1 MFMAITTKTGLAP
14 GVALNSLRP
23 YVEKGLTLSELAPP
37 ASSGGGAA
45 GLVEG
50 LGEGAV
56 AAAAEAVSAQVK
68 AAVMEVLI

>member
-14 GVALNSLRP
+14 GVALSSLRP
-23 YVEKGLTLSELAPP
+23 YVEERLTLSELAPP
-37 ASSGGGAA
+37 AGSGGGTA

-56 AAAAEAVSAQVK
+56 AAAAAAVSAEVK